1 MHDFTL
7 HNISKSFGKLEVLH
21 SISASFPE
29 ASVTA
34 VLGPSGA
41 GKTTLLNLVSGL
53 LSPDSGSMG
62 DFESATFSYAFQE
75 PRLLPWLDVEENLRF
90 ALSSLHDKAQA
101 ETRAH
106 MFLKEAGLEEF
117 RQSFPAQ
124 LSGGMRQKA
133 SLVRAFAFPS
143 DVLLLDEALSAVD
156 IKVRIELL
164 DLFARLWQEEK
175 RTTIFV
181 SHDLHDAL
189 YIADQVIL
197 LSARPATVIDSIT
210 IEIPRELRSYD
221 AEQLKDV
228 ERRLYREILASS

>member
-7 HNISKSFGKLEVLH
+7 HNISKSFGNLEVLH
-21 SISASFPE
+21 SVSASFPE

-41 GKTTLLNLVSGL
+41 GKTTLLNIVSGL
-53 LSPDSGSMG
+53 LTPDTGTIG
-62 DFESATFSYAFQE
+62 DFASATFSYAFQE

-90 ALSSLHDKAQA
+90 ALSSLHDKPKA
-101 ETRAH
+101 ETRAQ

-117 RQSFPAQ
+117 RYSFPAQ

-197 LSARPATVIDSIT
+197 LSARPATVMDSIT

-221 AEQLKDV
+221 ADQLKDV